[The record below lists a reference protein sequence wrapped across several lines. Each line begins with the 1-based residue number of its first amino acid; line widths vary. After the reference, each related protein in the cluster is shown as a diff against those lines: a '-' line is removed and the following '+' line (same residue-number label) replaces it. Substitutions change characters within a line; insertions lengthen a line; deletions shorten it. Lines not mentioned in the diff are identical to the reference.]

1 MTAEPTDDTLVE
13 KPPPP
18 PSPWR
23 NRDFRFL
30 MVGSTASNFGYQI
43 TLVAGPLV
51 AVLTLHAT
59 SFQVG
64 LIRMAGQL
72 PYLVFVLFVGV
83 VVDRWRRRNLL
94 IAADVGRAVALA
106 IIPVTFALHV
116 LDVPTLYI
124 VEFLVGLGT
133 VLFDVGSLAYLPRL
147 VERDQIPRANSEVES
162 ARSAARIG
170 GPAIGGLCVSLFM
183 PSRAVIAAVCFYV
196 ISVVTVARIRKSEP
210 KPDVSRDD
218 GGTMRKMADGLRFV
232 ARNPVLRAVA
242 IITAAFNFFYASY
255 QVMYLVFL
263 PRELRLPGY
272 AIGLALAAMGPG
284 LLLGSFLSS
293 WLPRRVGYGRVLLGC
308 AFVGNLFLLVVPAL
322 HGPGAL
328 TIGLL
333 ILVNFMFGLT
343 TQTFTVALTAIRQA
357 VTPDKVLG
365 RIMATMR
372 FLGVGVVPL
381 GSLFG
386 GILGVGIGLRTGL
399 LCMVLSM
406 CAIPVPFYLFRTAL
420 TRLGREL
427 PAQAEM

>member
-1 MTAEPTDDTLVE
+1 MTAEPKDDTLVG
-13 KPPPP
+13 KPSPN
-18 PSPWR
+18 PWR
-23 NRDFRFL
+23 NRDFRSL

-51 AVLTLHAT
+51 AVLTVHAT

-72 PYLVFVLFVGV
+72 PYLLFVLFVGV

-94 IAADVGRAVALA
+94 IAADMGRAVALA
-106 IIPVTFALHV
+106 IIPVTFALHM
-116 LDVPTLYI
+116 LGIPTLYI
-124 VEFLVGLGT
+124 VEFLAGLGT
-133 VLFDVGSLAYLPRL
+133 VIFDVTSMAYLPRL
-147 VERDQIPRANSEVES
+147 VERDEIARANSELES
-162 ARSAARIG
+162 ARSAALIG
-170 GPAIGGLCVSLFM
+170 GPAIGGLFVSLFM
-183 PSRAVIAAVCFYV
+183 PPRAVIVAVCFYV
-196 ISVVTVARIRKSEP
+196 ISVVSVARIRKSEP
-210 KPDVSRDD
+210 QPDVSGDD
-218 GGTMRKMADGLRFV
+218 LGTIRKITDGLRFV

-242 IITAAFNFFYASY
+242 IITAAFNFCYASY

-293 WLPRRVGYGRVLLGC
+293 WLPRRAGYGRVLLGC
-308 AFVGNLFLLVVPAL
+308 AFAGNLFLLAVPAL
-322 HGPGAL
+322 VGPGVL
-328 TIGLL
+328 TIVLL
-333 ILVNFMFGLT
+333 ILVNFIFGLT
-343 TQTFTVALTAIRQA
+343 RQTFTVALTAIRQA
-357 VTPDKVLG
+357 VTPDQVLG
-365 RIMATMR
+365 RVMATMR

-386 GILGVGIGLRTGL
+386 GFLGVQAGLRAGL
-399 LCMVLSM
+399 LCMVLAM
-406 CAIPVPFYLFRTAL
+406 CVVPVPFYLFRTAL